1 MKRILSFLFLFG
13 AFTSIAQSHSKS
25 VLDTMVFDLANAT
38 TTTTSGTTYY
48 EFPVYA
54 ITTGGISSFD
64 FWFQFNETKL
74 TYDTTL
80 VFVTDL
86 DSYSNFNTSNN
97 NLSNTTSGP
106 SLTYELPGNTTLLK
120 LRFILSSASTIIEAA
135 DFFACTALFNGNP
148 CNYYWTAPATNNGAG
163 INELNLYNECD
174 LNIYPNPASNYVQLN
189 SNEESIVEVY
199 DLNGSKVME
208 TRMFNHNDQLNI
220 ETLENAI
227 YWLKISTASSI
238 CKSRIVK
245 LN

>member
-38 TTTTSGTTYY
+38 TTTTLGTTYY

-74 TYDTTL
+74 TYDTT
-80 VFVTDL
+80 FVIEPNL
-86 DSYSNFNTSNN
+86 DSYSYFNASNH

-106 SLTYELPGNTTLLK
+106 SLTYVLPGNTTLLK
-120 LRFILSSASTIIEAA
+120 LRFILTSSSTTIDAA

-163 INELNLYNECD
+163 ISELNLHNVCVA
-174 LNIYPNPASNYVQLN
+174 NIYPNPASNYIQLN
-189 SNEESIVEVY
+189 SNEESLVEVY

-208 TRMFNHNDQLNI
+208 KRMFNEQDQLSI
-220 ETLENAI
+220 ENLENSI
-227 YWLKISTASSI
+227 YWLKISSASSI

>member
-13 AFTSIAQSHSKS
+13 ALTSIAQSHSKS

-80 VFVTDL
+80 VIVTDL
-86 DSYSNFNTSNN
+86 DSYSNF
-97 NLSNTTSGP
+97 NTTSGP

-163 INELNLYNECD
+163 INELNLYKECD
-174 LNIYPNPASNYVQLN
+174 LNIHPNPASNYVQLN
-189 SNEESIVEVY
+189 SNEESLVEVY

-208 TRMFNHNDQLNI
+208 TRMFNQNDQLNI